1 MVKPGA
7 KVRVR
12 LHLREELG
20 VSDRRVCRVLGLA
33 RSTARYQTSRAADP
47 VVEEVLTMAAIW
59 RGCGYRRTHDE
70 LRKKGL
76 KVNRKKVERL
86 FRVHKLGA
94 GKRTRRVRMKPR
106 KDERPAILERNQM
119 WAMDFVSD
127 RLDNG
132 SEYRMLTVLDVH
144 TRECLAIDSQRSLT
158 SCQVVAA
165 LDRVAAVQGLPDA
178 IRVDNGPE
186 FISHALA
193 SWASNNNVHLAF
205 TDPGS
210 PTQNGHIESFNGTLR
225 AECID
230 LWWMQTMTQ
239 VKQTTEQW
247 RRRYNT
253 ERTHFVIK
261 TTPAAFVQKT
271 TSRPFRALSSKNV
284 RYRPGRKVENAK
296 AAFST
301 FLQDPPPLSTTM
313 AANQ

>member
-7 KVRVR
+7 KLRVR
-12 LHLREELG
+12 LHLREEMG
-20 VSDRRVCRVLGLA
+20 VSDRRACRLLGLA
-33 RSTARYQTSRAADP
+33 RSTARYQSIRAPDP
-47 VVEEVLTMAAIW
+47 VVVEVLKMAAIW
-59 RGCGYRRTHDE
+59 RGCGYRRTYDE

-76 KVNRKKVERL
+76 EVNRKKVERL
-86 FRVHKLGA
+86 FRLYKLGA
-94 GKRTRRVRMKPR
+94 GKRNRRLRIKPR
-106 KDERPAILERNQM
+106 KDERPAIIERNQM
-119 WAMDFVSD
+119 WAMDFVCD

-132 SEYRMLTVLDVH
+132 LEYRMLTLLDVH
-144 TRECLAIDSQRSLT
+144 TRECLAIDAQRSLT
-158 SCQVVAA
+158 SRQVVAA
-165 LDRVAAVQGLPDA
+165 LDRVAVVQGLPDA

-193 SWASNNNVHLAF
+193 SWASNNSVRLAF

-230 LWWMQTMTQ
+230 LWWMQTMAQ

-261 TTPAAFVQKT
+261 STPAALAQKT
-271 TSRPFRALSSKNV
+271 ASRPFRALSSNSVK
-284 RYRPGRKVENAK
+284 YRPGRKVENAK
-296 AAFST
+296 AALST
-301 FLQDPPPLSTTM
+301 FPQDPPPLSMTIT
-313 AANQ
+313 A